1 MSALVPPH
9 HGFSGLLNILQ
20 PSGAEK
26 ATNPLRD
33 INSNEKQL
41 LEACKT
47 GLKDNIL
54 KGVEFAQSPPP
65 K

>member
-1 MSALVPPH
+1 MSAIVPLH
-9 HGFSGLLNILQ
+9 HCFSGWLTISQ

-33 INSNEKQL
+33 INTNEKQL

-54 KGVEFAQSPPP
+54 KGTEFAQSPLP